1 MVGHMDMRDI
11 PLDILDQV
19 KALDIEEYLEY
30 LKLYKRNGN
39 THTNTEQGI
48 ARKLAS
54 LKHSIIII
62 LKGINSYE
70 SGSPCFCSETS

>member
-39 THTNTEQGI
+39 THTNTEQELPGNWP
-48 ARKLAS
+48 L
-54 LKHSIIII
+54 
-62 LKGINSYE
+62 
-70 SGSPCFCSETS
+70 